1 MFSLLIFDIL
11 NMLLLGLIK
20 GKELMDGL
28 IKLEIEDLRIEDY
41 ILENFVGEG

>member
-1 MFSLLIFDIL
+1 MLIFDIL

-28 IKLEIEDLRIEDY
+28 IKLEIEGLRIEDY